1 MHFNTGPQDGLLQDV
16 LRSYF
21 KNIGY
26 TRTAPFSYEL
36 RDVDPVVGANLG
48 QNVTFNIPKAAD
60 LLGNIDLMID
70 FKPADLSGI
79 TIGSTGL
86 AQTGSAAFW
95 GWVDSLG
102 YAMIEKMTLQ
112 IGTHDIETITGEEMN
127 IQNELM
133 RSDLNT
139 HGYNQIL
146 KTGRPLV
153 RGHIEA
159 TAVSG
164 GSAVSPTI
172 PSYLADTTED
182 AQDRLIGYKLDGQ
195 STTTPKPGK
204 KLCIPLQFFFTKHPS
219 QFFPLAA
226 IAGVNDVRIN
236 IKFRPLSEL
245 LMCHG
250 ALTLATSADSTNPLA
265 YPVAGATAAKDAQL
279 SKIKFDGSAF
289 ERCQLR
295 CHYVHVTGP
304 EATSLMNSEH
314 VRLMKHWSGNHI
326 SKQFAVTCSTSG
338 TAQTLDLDLS
348 FLHPI
353 TELIVTIRKVS
364 DMGGITS
371 NAVNPG
377 AASGTGSVTKAN
389 ANTAHTK
396 NYFAYHGNGKDPNQ
410 ESLDESIDSG
420 AAATLHAKATT
431 IKVKNFLLKLN
442 GQTKHLDGQ
451 GVDREYLMD
460 RWMPQLHSNT
470 SSKWTE
476 LLDTVVESHPK
487 VLGGT
492 NAHFE
497 SNTEL
502 VQVLKTLSRQ
512 YDRKEIYCYPFSLAP
527 EGQNPAGH
535 LNFSKVSHAKLSIA
549 IDGIAPSAG
558 TGSATDEYQVDVH
571 GIYYNWLTIKD
582 GRGMLSFA

>member
-60 LLGNIDLMID
+60 LLGNVDLMID
-70 FKPADLSGI
+70 LKQADTSGI
-79 TIGSTGL
+79 TVGSSSGQMP
-86 AQTGSAAFW
+86 AADAAFW
-95 GWVDSLG
+95 GWVDHLG

-133 RSDLNT
+133 KSDLNT

-153 RGHIEA
+153 RGHIQA
-159 TAVSG
+159 TNST
-164 GSAVSPTI
+164 SAPTGVLPYI
-172 PSYLADTTED
+172 IDERSDAKDRIIAHKAKGATSITT
-182 AQDRLIGYKLDGQ
+182 
-195 STTTPKPGK
+195 KPGK

-250 ALTLATSADSTNPLA
+250 GYTVGAQSGTSDA
-265 YPVAGATAAKDAQL
+265 YPIDATVAAKDCQL

-295 CHYVHVTGP
+295 CAYVHVTGP

-314 VRLMKHWSGNHI
+314 VRLMKMWSGNHI
-326 SKQFAVTCSTSG
+326 SKQFIVTCNAAGS
-338 TAQTLDLDLS
+338 AQTLDLDLS
-348 FLHPI
+348 FLHPV
-353 TELIVTIRKVS
+353 TELIITIRKVS
-364 DMGGITS
+364 DMGGDTTNTHAIGQ
-371 NAVNPG
+371 V
-377 AASGTGSVTKAN
+377 GTATKAA
-389 ANTAHTK
+389 ANTAQTK
-396 NYFAYHGNGKDPNQ
+396 NYFAYHGNGKDPNP
-410 ESLDESIDSG
+410 ESVDECIDMATAADTDLD
-420 AAATLHAKATT
+420 HAKPTT
-431 IKVKNFLLKLN
+431 IKVKNFVLKLN

-470 SSKWTE
+470 SEKWTDLME
-476 LLDTVVESHPK
+476 TII
-487 VLGGT
+487 
-492 NAHFE
+492 E
-497 SNTEL
+497 SNPKGVNSAGDWHDNNHEL
-502 VQVLKTLSRQ
+502 VMALKTLGRQ
-512 YDRKEIYCYPFSLAP
+512 YDRKEIYSYPFSLAP

-558 TGSATDEYQVDVH
+558 TTTATDEYQVDVH